1 MHWYLRGHFVDY
13 GVEFVSYQLE
23 ETKLQGNSF
32 KTLNGLDISAG
43 VLGDDPFNLIFPKMT
58 KCSLDMY
65 GPSGSIINYDGLC
78 VLPVNVLN
86 EKIFLIIWTIF
97 IPLLILSVI
106 EQVVW
111 LVFIANPTIRLL
123 SSITKWL
130 YLLFI
135 YCCQKPLSSAVDLAA
150 HEIQGRG
157 EQGPEEQEGVQRE
170 EGAGQ
175 DKPEA
180 GAEDSGLL

>member
-1 MHWYLRGHFVDY
+1 MI
-13 GVEFVSYQLE
+13 
-23 ETKLQGNSF
+23 
-32 KTLNGLDISAG
+32 DISAG

-123 SSITKWL
+123 SIITK
-130 YLLFI
+130 
-135 YCCQKPLSSAVDLAA
+135 
-150 HEIQGRG
+150 
-157 EQGPEEQEGVQRE
+157 
-170 EGAGQ
+170 
-175 DKPEA
+175 
-180 GAEDSGLL
+180 

>member
-1 MHWYLRGHFVDY
+1 M
-13 GVEFVSYQLE
+13 QI
-23 ETKLQGNSF
+23 
-32 KTLNGLDISAG
+32 DISAG

-111 LVFIANPTIRLL
+111 LVFIANPAIRLL
-123 SSITKWL
+123 SSQNRIIDKSQSKVQAQVQSNK
-130 YLLFI
+130 
-135 YCCQKPLSSAVDLAA
+135 QKRSKLRL
-150 HEIQGRG
+150 
-157 EQGPEEQEGVQRE
+157 
-170 EGAGQ
+170 
-175 DKPEA
+175 DKFEPNERTHKQT
-180 GAEDSGLL
+180 DISIS